1 MAQEM
6 TAVKEKTIAELAAES
21 ASASQNTQKAVIE
34 VNDVSKSFVVGKNV
48 ISVLKNINL
57 KIYPEEFIIIL
68 GPSGSGKSTLLN
80 ILLGL
85 EAPTTGHVVLNGT
98 DITYMKTDKIAKI
111 RYGVYGII
119 FQRSDWI
126 RSFSV
131 LDNVTLPLALNNIK
145 KKIRREQ
152 AWMRL
157 KQVGMA
163 DHGLYYPT
171 ELSGGQQQKVS
182 LARSLINDP
191 PIIVADE
198 PTGNLD
204 SVSAERVMNTF
215 KDLNEKEH
223 KTVMM
228 VTHNIDYV
236 RYASRTIYVRDGT
249 IIEGSE
255 QFKK

>member
-1 MAQEM
+1 MSPET
-6 TAVKEKTIAELAAES
+6 TAVREKTIAELAAES
-21 ASASQNTQKAVIE
+21 AAVSQSSQKPVIE
-34 VNDVSKSFVVGKNV
+34 VNDVSKSFIVGKNV

-57 KIYPEEFIIIL
+57 KIFPEEFIIIL

-85 EAPTTGHVVLNGT
+85 ELPTTGHVILNGT
-98 DITYMKTDKIAKI
+98 DITYLKTDKITKI
-111 RYGVYGII
+111 RYNVYGIV

-131 LDNVTLPLALNNIK
+131 LDNVTLPLALNNVK
-145 KKIRREQ
+145 KSTRRQKAME
-152 AWMRL
+152 RL
-157 KQVGMA
+157 KQVGMS
-163 DHGLYYPT
+163 DHAQYYPT

-182 LARSLINDP
+182 LARALINDP